1 MPVVCPPPSIPHTS
15 LWLGGVKAVMV
26 ISSEMI
32 FCSHSAKEIGMDVIH
47 LGCSPCRNCLL
58 SLQPPSTR
66 LCTHRGSFSLGRGSV
81 LLSLLSDQR
90 SSALQSALASG
101 WIWGVVLWHV
111 RGDVVAALLLASLPL
126 STIHISLT

>member
-1 MPVVCPPPSIPHTS
+1 
-15 LWLGGVKAVMV
+15 
-26 ISSEMI
+26 
-32 FCSHSAKEIGMDVIH
+32 MDVIH
-47 LGCSPCRNCLL
+47 LGCIPCHNCLL